1 MSKLIKTSNTSKGEK
16 LLLKSFEDKISQ
28 GTKKSHLVEER
39 SAKIRSRCHHYAV
52 INIKE

>member
-28 GTKKSHLVEER
+28 GTKK
-39 SAKIRSRCHHYAV
+39 V
-52 INIKE
+52 IQWKREVLKLEAGVTTMQ